1 MIPLLCVWAKSN
13 KRMRGQSE
21 CDMTWFCFCFDFI
34 RSYAQCGCFSMVC
47 WRGLGEVWW
56 GIFLKLD
63 AQGQEGKNIS
73 EVDGQGL
80 GGFEN

>member
-1 MIPLLCVWAKSN
+1 
-13 KRMRGQSE
+13 
-21 CDMTWFCFCFDFI
+21 
-34 RSYAQCGCFSMVC
+34 MVC

>member
-1 MIPLLCVWAKSN
+1 MRLFFHGLLERA
-13 KRMRGQSE
+13 
-21 CDMTWFCFCFDFI
+21 
-34 RSYAQCGCFSMVC
+34 
-47 WRGLGEVWW
+47 GEVWW